1 MTPKKLPFAK
11 HVITTLILAIVTV
24 PVSAQYLRTS
34 YFMENSADR
43 IQLNPALQ
51 PTRGYVKIPVIGAI
65 NASASS
71 NSLGAQDIIDVIDS
85 DGDFYNNDK
94 FFNRLSSDNRLNVNL
109 TSDII
114 SFGFYKGAGFW
125 SANIGLRTDINASI
139 PKSLFNYLRATDNF
153 DESMLGNTFDIRN
166 ERLNINAYTE
176 IGVGYSRPVNE
187 KLTLGGKVKMLV
199 GLGNLD
205 MNVQQ
210 LSVTENGTESIIKS
224 RGSLKTS
231 FHGLGLETSVGFDG
245 KEYIDDIDFDDF
257 GVAGYGAAID
267 LGATYQLLD
276 NLTLSAA
283 VLDLGFISWSKDA
296 TSVAS
301 TNSDRT
307 ISYDNYYD
315 PDFGPSYPDYEPYY
329 ETASNGDV
337 LDFELLGFEVGN
349 QKSRTTSL
357 ASTLV
362 LGGEYAFL
370 NKSLGVGVLSTTRF
384 NKIKTISELTFSANY
399 RPKSWFNTTL
409 SYSVIQSCMKS
420 FGLAVKLGP
429 LMLGTDYM
437 YFGSNTKNVNGYL
450 GLSIP
455 LGKAKN
461 KNTQLL

>member
-1 MTPKKLPFAK
+1 MTPKKSLFIK
-11 HVITTLILAIVTV
+11 RVISILVLAVAIV
-24 PVSAQYLRTS
+24 PASAQYLRSS
-34 YFMENSADR
+34 YFMEGSADR
-43 IQLNPALQ
+43 IQLNPALR

-65 NASASS
+65 NASANS
-71 NSLGAQDIIDVIDS
+71 NSLGTQDIIDVIDS
-85 DGDFYNNDK
+85 DQDFYNNDK
-94 FFNRLSSDNRLNVNL
+94 FFNRLSTNNRLNVNL
-109 TSDII
+109 NSDII

-139 PKSLFNYLRATDNF
+139 PKSLFEYLRIADNF
-153 DESMLGNTFDIRN
+153 DESMFGHTFDIRN
-166 ERLNINAYTE
+166 ERLSINAYTE
-176 IGVGYSRPVNE
+176 IGVGYSRPINE

-210 LSVTENGTESIIKS
+210 LSITENGTESIIKS
-224 RGSLKTS
+224 RGFLKTS
-231 FHGLGLETSVGFDG
+231 FHGLGLETSEGNDG

-257 GVAGYGAAID
+257 GTAGYGAAID

-276 NLTLSAA
+276 NLSLSAA
-283 VLDLGFISWSKDA
+283 ILDLGFISWSKNA
-296 TSVAS
+296 STIAS
-301 TNSDRT
+301 TNNERT
-307 ISYDNYYD
+307 IYYDDYYD
-315 PDFGPSYPDYEPYY
+315 PDFQPSYPDYEPYY

-337 LDFELLGFEVGN
+337 LDFELLGFEVEK

-370 NKSLGVGVLSTTRF
+370 NNSLGIGILSTTRF
-384 NKIKTISELTFSANY
+384 NKIKTMSELTFSANY

-437 YFGSNTKNVNGYL
+437 YFGGNTKNVNGYL

-455 LGKAKN
+455 LGKAKD
-461 KNTQLL
+461 KNTQPL